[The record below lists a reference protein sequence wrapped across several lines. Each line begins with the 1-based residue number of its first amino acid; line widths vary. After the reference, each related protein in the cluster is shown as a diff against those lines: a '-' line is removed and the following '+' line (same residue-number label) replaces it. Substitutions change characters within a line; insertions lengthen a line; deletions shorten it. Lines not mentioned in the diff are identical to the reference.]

1 VERRK
6 SKNKWVVVTDYGDF
20 TSSTGTVETDI
31 FLRNSL
37 YPHDEEASDDEAQD
51 TPDHE
56 RASHNGP
63 RSDYKRSINGPGSD
77 RKRSLNGPRVQH
89 QPQESQRPGSAKRQK
104 AIKVM
109 SAGLTVHERDRGRS
123 QSRPSTLWRWTKNS
137 CHLDVF
143 LCCLDSSL
151 QLQSTYL
158 DSETCGSEWTRRYTR
173 AALAHCDD
181 RNTIRNNL
189 RQFIQTHSTI
199 ERQDGTADIRDHLFL
214 MCAKSRH
221 PEERAHNVSLAR
233 SATGRDR

>member
-1 VERRK
+1 M
-6 SKNKWVVVTDYGDF
+6 VTLHLRPAPWRQ
-20 TSSTGTVETDI
+20 TSS
-31 FLRNSL
+31 FRNSL

-123 QSRPSTLWRWTKNS
+123 HAESPIDPLALDKELVPPGRVPVLSRQQP
-137 CHLDVF
+137 
-143 LCCLDSSL
+143 
-151 QLQSTYL
+151 
-158 DSETCGSEWTRRYTR
+158 
-173 AALAHCDD
+173 
-181 RNTIRNNL
+181 TIAINL
-189 RQFIQTHSTI
+189 S
-199 ERQDGTADIRDHLFL
+199 
-214 MCAKSRH
+214 
-221 PEERAHNVSLAR
+221 
-233 SATGRDR
+233 

>member
-173 AALAHCDD
+173 AAYYWLTAMTGIRYGITFANLYRHTRRSND
-181 RNTIRNNL
+181 RTERL
-189 RQFIQTHSTI
+189 TSVTTYFSCAPSLDIQRREHTT
-199 ERQDGTADIRDHLFL
+199 
-214 MCAKSRH
+214 
-221 PEERAHNVSLAR
+221 
-233 SATGRDR
+233 

>member
-1 VERRK
+1 M
-6 SKNKWVVVTDYGDF
+6 VTLHLRPAPWRQ
-20 TSSTGTVETDI
+20 TSS
-31 FLRNSL
+31 FRNSL

-77 RKRSLNGPRVQH
+77 RKRSLNGPRVHH

-143 LCCLDSSL
+143 LCCHNCNQPIL
-151 QLQSTYL
+151 TA
-158 DSETCGSEWTRRYTR
+158 RRV
-173 AALAHCDD
+173 AASGPDV
-181 RNTIRNNL
+181 
-189 RQFIQTHSTI
+189 TH
-199 ERQDGTADIRDHLFL
+199 APH
-214 MCAKSRH
+214 
-221 PEERAHNVSLAR
+221 
-233 SATGRDR
+233 

>member
-123 QSRPSTLWRWTKNS
+123 QSRPSTLCNGAGQRTRATWTCSCVVSTAAYNCNQPILTARRVAASGPDVTHAPHWLTAIATGIRYGITFANS
-137 CHLDVF
+137 YRH
-143 LCCLDSSL
+143 
-151 QLQSTYL
+151 
-158 DSETCGSEWTRRYTR
+158 TRRSNERTER
-173 AALAHCDD
+173 LTSV
-181 RNTIRNNL
+181 TIYFSCAPSL
-189 RQFIQTHSTI
+189 DIQRREHTT
-199 ERQDGTADIRDHLFL
+199 
-214 MCAKSRH
+214 
-221 PEERAHNVSLAR
+221 
-233 SATGRDR
+233 